1 MLFRQLE
8 YFVAV
13 ARERHFARAAESC
26 YVSQPALS
34 AAIAKL
40 ERELNVTLINRGH
53 NYQGLTPEG
62 ERLVVWAKRILAEQD
77 AFKAEVAAVQSGIT
91 GTLRL
96 GTDPTASTTLA
107 LPVAAFCAAHPL
119 AKVQVRSR
127 LSTKELHRQLRDFE
141 LDVAIA
147 HFDPGD
153 QEGLQVVPLYQER
166 YMLLVSDDQLMSQ
179 ASTMTWADAAQL
191 PLALLTPDMRIRQI
205 VDTVFAEKGF
215 VVTPQV
221 ETDSIASL
229 YAHVGGGEWAS
240 IVPHTWLRAM
250 PVVGRTRALPLVD
263 PEAGAQVS
271 VAIHAATPGS
281 VAARAFVNAATGLS
295 LDDFFGQPCRPSIA
309 CGERGPARSPL
320 PVPRLHRR
328 PVQPSFG
335 RVRQSGDEFEPVGH
349 LEGGQPVTA
358 VLQDLLGSD
367 ALVRADDH
375 GGADPLPVRRVGD
388 GEHGRLADSGAAGED
403 VLDVLG

>member
-1 MLFRQLE
+1 
-8 YFVAV
+8 
-13 ARERHFARAAESC
+13 
-26 YVSQPALS
+26 VSQPALS

-127 LSTKELHRQLRDFE
+127 LSTKELHRQLRDYE

-147 HFDPGD
+147 QFDPGD
-153 QEGLQVVPLYQER
+153 QEGLQVVPLYEER
-166 YMLLVSDDQLMSQ
+166 YTLLVSGDQLTSQ
-179 ASTMTWADAAQL
+179 ASVMTWAEAAQL

-205 VDTVFAEKGF
+205 IDSVFAAQGF

-229 YAHVGGGEWAS
+229 YAHVGVGDWAS

-250 PVVGRTRALPLVD
+250 PVVGRTRALRLVE
-263 PEAGAQVS
+263 PAAGAQVS

-295 LDDFFGQPCRPSIA
+295 LDDFFDQ
-309 CGERGPARSPL
+309 PL
-320 PVPRLHRR
+320 PPEH
-328 PVQPSFG
+328 
-335 RVRQSGDEFEPVGH
+335 RVR
-349 LEGGQPVTA
+349 
-358 VLQDLLGSD
+358 
-367 ALVRADDH
+367 
-375 GGADPLPVRRVGD
+375 
-388 GEHGRLADSGAAGED
+388 
-403 VLDVLG
+403 

>member
-53 NYQGLTPEG
+53 TYQGLTAEG
-62 ERLVVWAKRILAEQD
+62 ERLVVWAKRILAEQE

-107 LPVAAFCAAHPL
+107 LPVAAFCSAHPL

-147 HFDPGD
+147 HFDPYD

-166 YMLLVSDDQLMSQ
+166 YMLLVSERTVDQFK
-179 ASTMTWADAAQL
+179 STTGSLTWADAAQL

-205 VDTVFAEKGF
+205 VDKVFVDKGLE
-215 VVTPQV
+215 VTPQV

-250 PVVGRTRALPLVD
+250 PVVGRARALPLVD
-263 PEAGAQVS
+263 PAAGAQVS
-271 VAIHAATPGS
+271 VAIHAGTPGS
-281 VAARAFVNAATGLS
+281 VAARAFVSAATALN
-295 LDDFFGQPCRPSIA
+295 LDEVFEQPM
-309 CGERGPARSPL
+309 
-320 PVPRLHRR
+320 PVP
-328 PVQPSFG
+328 
-335 RVRQSGDEFEPVGH
+335 E
-349 LEGGQPVTA
+349 
-358 VLQDLLGSD
+358 
-367 ALVRADDH
+367 RA
-375 GGADPLPVRRVGD
+375 R
-388 GEHGRLADSGAAGED
+388 
-403 VLDVLG
+403 